1 MVQVKLIKFKIEW
14 LSVGTCVLDTC
25 GQGNNSW
32 IELCYLICFFR
43 NMLHFEN
50 HMSIWNDIWN
60 SLYDNFSIKH
70 LNHLTS
76 AWLIGLSISLQF
88 LMQGKVGGYA
98 SVFEKY
104 QEKAESLGETL

>member
-1 MVQVKLIKFKIEW
+1 MF
-14 LSVGTCVLDTC
+14 
-25 GQGNNSW
+25 
-32 IELCYLICFFR
+32 
-43 NMLHFEN
+43 HFEN
-50 HMSIWNDIWN
+50 HMSIWT

-104 QEKAESLGETL
+104 HEKVESFIWDPLNNSASSCFTLK